1 MATDDLLGT
10 PGPWRIRRM
19 AEGKGYRIYAA
30 SNKALVAEVP
40 AGHVADAYLV
50 AAAPDLLA
58 AALRLS
64 LALGVPEVGDV
75 EAAGQELKQAIAE
88 AMPMLMAQR
97 AENLPADDTCVQR
110 KPGE

>member
-1 MATDDLLGT
+1 MANECDLLGT

-19 AEGKGYRIYAA
+19 ADGGGYRIYAA

-40 AGHVADAYLV
+40 GGHVADAYLV
-50 AAAPDLLA
+50 AAVPDLLA

-64 LALGVPEVGDV
+64 LALEVPEVGDV
-75 EAAGQELKQAIAE
+75 EAARQELEEAIGV

-97 AENLPADDTCVQR
+97 AQNLPA
-110 KPGE
+110 E

>member
-10 PGPWRIRRM
+10 PGPWLIRQL
-19 AEGKGYRIYAA
+19 AHSKGYRVYAA
-30 SNKALVAEVP
+30 NGKATIAEVP
-40 AGHVADAYLV
+40 AGHVAEAYLI

-64 LALGVPEVGDV
+64 LALAVPEVGDV
-75 EAAGQELKQAIAE
+75 EAAGQELEQAIAE
-88 AMPMLMAQR
+88 AMPMLMAER

>member
-1 MATDDLLGT
+1 MCDVLGT

-19 AEGKGYRIYAA
+19 GDGKGYRIYAA
-30 SNKALVAEVP
+30 GNKALVAEVP
-40 AGHVADAYLV
+40 AGHVADAYLI

-58 AALRLS
+58 AALRVS

-75 EAAGQELKQAIAE
+75 EAARQELEEAIGV

-97 AENLPADDTCVQR
+97 AQNLPADNEQD
-110 KPGE
+110 

>member
-1 MATDDLLGT
+1 MCDVLGT
-10 PGPWRIRRM
+10 PGPWRIRRLGD
-19 AEGKGYRIYAA
+19 GKGYRIYAA

-40 AGHVADAYLV
+40 AGHVADAYLI

-75 EAAGQELKQAIAE
+75 EPARQELEEAIGV

-97 AENLPADDTCVQR
+97 AQNLPADTEN
-110 KPGE
+110 G

>member
-1 MATDDLLGT
+1 MENICDVLGT
-10 PGPWRIRRM
+10 PGPWRIRRLGD
-19 AEGKGYRIYAA
+19 GKGYRIYAA

-64 LALGVPEVGDV
+64 LALEVPEVGDV
-75 EAAGQELKQAIAE
+75 EPARQVLEEAIGV

-97 AENLPADDTCVQR
+97 AQNLPA
-110 KPGE
+110 E